1 MAVAATRTSM
11 VDTRRRTSWRILL
24 AGLALVVAIVIAWLL
39 VGPRPDLSP
48 PGDDDVSRRVTEQ
61 WVQIYYDR
69 SSPVSRSDG
78 DITIVAFLDHASAD
92 CRKLATALSQL
103 HGLDKG
109 VQIVFKEIA
118 APDSIADFASRALL
132 AANRQDRFLLL
143 NKELIQAPRQM
154 TESSVIMAAE
164 IAGLDIERLRA
175 DMKDPAIAKALE
187 ENRNLADVLGIRSPA
202 LIIGDRIYLGTTDLK
217 ALQVAVAQARSE
229 GPQ

>member
-1 MAVAATRTSM
+1 MA
-11 VDTRRRTSWRILL
+11 DTRLGRRTSWRILA
-24 AGLALVVAIVIAWLL
+24 AGLALVVAIMIAWLL
-39 VGPRPDLSP
+39 VGPRPGLSP
-48 PGDDDVSRRVTEQ
+48 PRDDDFSRRITEQ

-92 CRKLATALSQL
+92 CRKLAAALNQL
-103 HGLDKG
+103 HGLDRG
-109 VQIVFKEIA
+109 VQTIFKEMA

-143 NKELIQAPRQM
+143 NRELIQGPRQM

-164 IAGLDIERLRA
+164 IAGLDIARLRA

-187 ENRNLADVLGIRSPA
+187 ENRNLARALGIRSPA
-202 LIIGDRIYLGTTDLK
+202 LIIGERIYRDTTDLK

>member
-1 MAVAATRTSM
+1 MSV
-11 VDTRRRTSWRILL
+11 
-24 AGLALVVAIVIAWLL
+24 WLL
-39 VGPRPDLSP
+39 VDPPPGLSP
-48 PGDDDVSRRVTEQ
+48 LRGDDATRLITEQ

-92 CRKLATALSQL
+92 CRKLAAALSQL
-103 HGLDKG
+103 HRLDRG
-109 VQIVFKEIA
+109 VQTIFKEIA

-143 NKELIQAPRQM
+143 HRELIQGPRQM

-164 IAGLDIERLRA
+164 IAGLDIERLRV

-187 ENRNLADVLGIRSPA
+187 ENRNLAHVLGIRSPA
-202 LIIGDRIYLGTTDLK
+202 LIIGDRIYHGTTDLK

-229 GPQ
+229 TPQ

>member
-1 MAVAATRTSM
+1 MAETRLG
-11 VDTRRRTSWRILL
+11 RRTIWRAL
-24 AGLALVVAIVIAWLL
+24 AGGLLVAVTIGIVWLL
-39 VGPRPDLSP
+39 VDPPPGLSP
-48 PGDDDVSRRVTEQ
+48 PLDDDVSQLITEQ

-92 CRKLATALSQL
+92 CRKLAAVLSQL
-103 HGLDKG
+103 HRLDRG

-118 APDSIADFASRALL
+118 VPDSIADFASRALL

-143 NKELIQAPRQM
+143 NRELIQGPRQM
-154 TESSVIMAAE
+154 TESSVTMAAE

-187 ENRNLADVLGIRSPA
+187 ENRNLARTLGIRAPT
-202 LIIGDRIYLGTTDLK
+202 LIIGERIYRDTTDLK
-217 ALQVAVAQARSE
+217 ALQVAVALARSE
-229 GPQ
+229 TSQ

>member
-1 MAVAATRTSM
+1 MAETRLG
-11 VDTRRRTSWRILL
+11 RRTSWRILA
-24 AGLALVVAIVIAWLL
+24 AGLALVVAIMSVWLL
-39 VGPRPDLSP
+39 VDPPPGLSP
-48 PGDDDVSRRVTEQ
+48 LRGDDATRLITEQ

-92 CRKLATALSQL
+92 CRKLAAALSQL
-103 HGLDKG
+103 HRLDRG
-109 VQIVFKEIA
+109 VQTIFKEIA

-143 NKELIQAPRQM
+143 HRELIQGPRQM

-164 IAGLDIERLRA
+164 IAGLDIERLRV

-187 ENRNLADVLGIRSPA
+187 ENRNLAHVLGIRSPA
-202 LIIGDRIYLGTTDLK
+202 LIIGDRIYHGTTDLK

-229 GPQ
+229 TPQ